1 MTDDKPNADEVRPS
15 PRVEADEDV
24 QRDQV
29 DWTDVPADPLPG
41 KLGYETAEWERIP
54 TSDNEQVIFL
64 PGNED
69 DLEDDAFVV
78 LEESDLCDLVT
89 RR

>member
-1 MTDDKPNADEVRPS
+1 MTDDKPNADEIRS
-15 PRVEADEDV
+15 PERREDRQPAAEA
-24 QRDQV
+24 V
-29 DWTDVPADPLPG
+29 DWADVPADPDPET
-41 KLGYETAEWERIP
+41 LGYERAEWERIP
-54 TSDNEQVIFL
+54 APDDDQVIFL

-78 LEESDLCDLVT
+78 LSDADLCDLVT